1 MKENQNL
8 IYIIIIAVVAYLIW
22 KESNKTKSKKQKTS
36 GGGGY
41 EIGWPPAYD
50 TSYSDGEGEGED
62 GGEDE
67 DPHIFI
73 GGLKAP
79 SVPTQQQ
86 QPITQVILQDDVA
99 TMETDNNYHTY
110 TVYNNASVDNAETL
124 SIGNTPQT
132 TYSMRPLG
140 ATMYFVG
147 KI

>member
-1 MKENQNL
+1 MKENQEET
-8 IYIIIIAVVAYLIW
+8 YIILAFIAIVLFFYF
-22 KESNKTKSKKQKTS
+22 KKRKDEGEEKGRKNPVIP
-36 GGGGY
+36 GGGG
-41 EIGWPPAYD
+41 GWDNP
-50 TSYSDGEGEGED
+50 SSEGEDEGED

-67 DPHIFI
+67 DPHIII

-79 SVPTQQQ
+79 SVSTQQQ

-110 TVYNNASVDNAETL
+110 TVYNNAPVDNAETL